1 MIIKYSDTN
10 VRYLMNFG
18 NYFHDNFNG
27 GYIRNVTDGVFK
39 DDEFYGYLGRD
50 ENDKCVKDGE
60 AIRKKFMDFINEK
73 IKEIDKD
80 IDLEEIK
87 NMMHKHSIQEIE
99 LKPISVEYIEKPNEK
114 ISPTNNIWIF
124 KFFIKIQNVITEKN
138 ILLEEN

>member
-1 MIIKYSDTN
+1 
-10 VRYLMNFG
+10 MNFG